1 MIHPL
6 FRQLGLMMQNRVISG
21 SSRRSAYLL
30 KCCNAFVDSFP
41 VTETTDREN
50 VLPLPRGDD

>member
-30 KCCNAFVDSFP
+30 KCCIAFVESFP
-41 VTETTDREN
+41 VTETTPRERA
-50 VLPLPRGDD
+50 PSSPR

>member
-1 MIHPL
+1 
-6 FRQLGLMMQNRVISG
+6 MMQNRVISG

-30 KCCNAFVDSFP
+30 KCCIAFVESFP

-50 VLPLPRGDD
+50 VPALPRGDD

>member
-30 KCCNAFVDSFP
+30 KCCIAFVESFP

-50 VLPLPRGDD
+50 VFPRLRGYD